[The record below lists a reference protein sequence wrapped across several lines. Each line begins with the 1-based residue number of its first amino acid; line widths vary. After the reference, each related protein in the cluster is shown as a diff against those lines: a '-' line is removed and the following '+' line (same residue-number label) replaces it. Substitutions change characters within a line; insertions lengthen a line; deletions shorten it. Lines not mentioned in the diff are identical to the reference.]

1 MNLYKVDKI
10 INVKLNNLNF
20 RYDVFQMI
28 NLFYPFSDIE
38 FVNENPHIE
47 IIVEN
52 EEINIKFSD
61 KIEVFKINKEHKIK
75 EEVKKGSI

>member
-1 MNLYKVDKI
+1 MKI
-10 INVKLNNLNF
+10 
-20 RYDVFQMI
+20 
-28 NLFYPFSDIE
+28 
-38 FVNENPHIE
+38 PHIE

-75 EEVKKGSI
+75 RRGKKRQYLIFRVRKQIK